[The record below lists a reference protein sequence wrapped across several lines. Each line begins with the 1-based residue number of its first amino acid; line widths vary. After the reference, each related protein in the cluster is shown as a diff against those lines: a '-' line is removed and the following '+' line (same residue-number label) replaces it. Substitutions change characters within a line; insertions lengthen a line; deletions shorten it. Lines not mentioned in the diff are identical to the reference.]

1 LENDEYSEAV
11 WADVRDDLG
20 WQEEDSRAIWAWE
33 GADAFFE
40 QEVAED
46 REEGEA
52 RKKLKININ
61 PSSHVKEAWEER
73 RRFFSIERRF
83 FFLSTYDMRY

>member
-1 LENDEYSEAV
+1 
-11 WADVRDDLG
+11 LG

-33 GADAFFE
+33 TGADDFFE

-61 PSSHVKEAWEER
+61 PSSHVKEA
-73 RRFFSIERRF
+73 
-83 FFLSTYDMRY
+83 

>member
-1 LENDEYSEAV
+1 
-11 WADVRDDLG
+11 LG

-52 RKKLKININ
+52 RKKLKNNIN
-61 PSSHVKEAWEER
+61 PSSHVKEA
-73 RRFFSIERRF
+73 
-83 FFLSTYDMRY
+83 